1 VEAGVRGARPR
12 RAAGGVVVKV
22 AVERD
27 RCIGSGM
34 CVLTAPAVF
43 DQDPDEAV
51 VVLLEESPPETE
63 RAAVQQAVDRC
74 PAAVI
79 RLLS

>member
-1 VEAGVRGARPR
+1 M
-12 RAAGGVVVKV
+12 KV

-27 RCIGSGM
+27 LCIGSGM

-43 DQDPDEAV
+43 DQDADEAV
-51 VVLLEESPPETE
+51 VVLLDESPPEAE
-63 RAAVQQAVDRC
+63 RPAVEQAVDRC

-79 RLLS
+79 RLL

>member
-1 VEAGVRGARPR
+1 M
-12 RAAGGVVVKV
+12 VVKI
-22 AVERD
+22 AVDRD

-51 VVLLEESPPETE
+51 VVLLDESPPDTD
-63 RAAVQQAVDRC
+63 RPAVQQAVDRC

>member
-1 VEAGVRGARPR
+1 M
-12 RAAGGVVVKV
+12 KI

-34 CVLTAPAVF
+34 CVLTAPSVF
-43 DQDPDEAV
+43 DQDPDDAV
-51 VVLLEESPPETE
+51 VVLRDESPPDTD
-63 RAAVQQAVDRC
+63 RPAVQQAVDRC

>member
-1 VEAGVRGARPR
+1 MVVR
-12 RAAGGVVVKV
+12 V

-34 CVLTAPAVF
+34 CVLLAPAVF

-51 VVLLEESPPETE
+51 VVLLVESPPERE
-63 RAAVQQAVDRC
+63 RAAVEQAVDRC

-79 RLLS
+79 QLLP